1 MKVQRYKGS
10 RDLLPDDIARFRY
23 VEQVFRSCCQS
34 WGYDEIRTPTLE
46 YLHLFTS
53 TGTLTPSMLNKVYSF
68 LDWDGWSGE
77 RVVLR
82 PEGTIPAA
90 RLYIENSKPSSLA
103 KLFYVENIF
112 SFEETGKESRERWQ
126 CGVELIG
133 SDKPSADVELILLAL
148 ETLERL
154 GIKEVKLCL
163 SHAGLIKA
171 LLRESGLTPAREI
184 QIFDRILDGDTEI
197 VREIIKNN
205 PQLRDSLP
213 LLFELRGKSP
223 GFLENLKV
231 SLTKASP
238 NLKPNMEN
246 FITIAQ
252 LLTDMGCKY
261 QIDIASGKGFEYYTG
276 IIFQVYLGSQKLGGG
291 GRYDDLIPLLG
302 GSNTPASG
310 FAIYID
316 QLMSFLPPGDFR
328 GDVSKRILVR
338 NGIDEFRGWK
348 LSFEIISLLQEA
360 GYIVE
365 FDQGYEEVTEHR
377 WIVKIQEEGGRL
389 FFLLTDQVSGKNLE
403 ANSPTMI
410 LSLLQGTNA
419 NKAGPS

>member
-1 MKVQRYKGS
+1 MKVQRCKGS
-10 RDLLPDDIARFRY
+10 RDLLPEDIARFRY
-23 VEQVFRSCCQS
+23 VEQVFRSCCQR
-34 WGYDEIRTPTLE
+34 WGYKEIRTPTLE

-53 TGTLTPSMLNKVYSF
+53 AGTLTPSMLNKVYSF

-90 RLYIENSKPSSLA
+90 RLYIENFKPSGLA

-126 CGVELIG
+126 CGAELIG
-133 SDKPSADVELILLAL
+133 SNKPSADVELVLLAL

-171 LLRESGLTPAREI
+171 LLRESGLTPSKEI

-197 VREIIKNN
+197 AREIIKDN

-238 NLKPNMEN
+238 NLKLSMEN

-276 IIFQVYLGSQKLGGG
+276 IIFQVYLGSQKVGGG

-302 GSNTPASG
+302 GSDTPASG
-310 FAIYID
+310 FALYID
-316 QLMSFLPPGDFR
+316 QLMSLLPSGDS
-328 GDVSKRILVR
+328 GEDASKMILVR
-338 NGIDEFRGWK
+338 NEIDGVKGWK
-348 LSFEIISLLQEA
+348 LSFEIVSLLREA

-365 FDQGYEEVTEHR
+365 LDQGYKELTEHQ
-377 WIVKIQEEGGRL
+377 WILKIQEEGERL
-389 FFLLTDQVSGKNLE
+389 FFLLTHQASGKSLE
-403 ANSPTMI
+403 ADSPTGI
-410 LSLLQGTNA
+410 LSILQGTNA
-419 NKAGPS
+419 NKAGSS